1 MLLKVAGLFISPS
14 PLVLIIHILYP
25 RNVVTAATN
34 PSPVLTVTGGDI
46 CTTLPFTPPG
56 PGVHSLR
63 CEGGREERGERGAQQ
78 HGHRFISVVPS

>member
-1 MLLKVAGLFISPS
+1 MLLKVAVLFISPS

-34 PSPVLTVTGGDI
+34 PSPVLAVTRGDI
-46 CTTLPFTPPG
+46 CTTLAFTPPG

-63 CEGGREERGERGAQQ
+63 CEGGREERGETQQ